1 MSDDRDLETREPEQA
16 SSDSVC
22 RPGPHG
28 AAGHPMAEEE
38 IARAHRRA
46 ERTVR
51 RSFQEVRP
59 RFVTAAE
66 AVTSIS
72 DEDEDLAQAV
82 KRSSAKSRA
91 CFIATAA
98 YGDANCA
105 DVEQLRGFRDRR
117 LLTNPVGSV
126 FVRAYYR
133 VSPPFA
139 RLIARNPRLRTTV
152 RKVLTVFQARAAL

>member
-1 MSDDRDLETREPEQA
+1 MTEDRDIETSDREKPG
-16 SSDSVC
+16 SV
-22 RPGPHG
+22 RVPGPHG
-28 AAGHPMAEEE
+28 AAAHPMAADE

-46 ERTVR
+46 ERAVR
-51 RSFQEVRP
+51 RSFQEVQP

-72 DEDEDLAQAV
+72 DEDEDLAKDT
-82 KRSSAKSRA
+82 KRALAKSRA

-105 DVEQLRGFRDRR
+105 DVERLRSFRDRR
-117 LLTNPVGSV
+117 LLGNPVGSA

-152 RKVLTVFQARAAL
+152 RKVLTFFQSRAAL

>member
-1 MSDDRDLETREPEQA
+1 MSEHRDIETSEPE
-16 SSDSVC
+16 SSGSV
-22 RPGPHG
+22 RVPGPHG
-28 AAGHPMAEEE
+28 AAGHPMADEE

-51 RSFQEVRP
+51 RTFQEVQP

-72 DEDEDLAQAV
+72 DEDEDLARDA
-82 KRSSAKSRA
+82 KRALAKSRA

-98 YGDANCA
+98 YGDANCR
-105 DVEQLRGFRDRR
+105 DVERLRSFRDRR

-152 RKVLTVFQARAAL
+152 RKVLTMFQARAAL

>member
-1 MSDDRDLETREPEQA
+1 MSNDRNTETNERETP
-16 SSDSVC
+16 DSV
-22 RPGPHG
+22 RVPGPHG
-28 AAGHPMAEEE
+28 AAAHPIDEDEV
-38 IARAHRRA
+38 ARAHRRA
-46 ERTVR
+46 ERAVR

-72 DEDEDLAQAV
+72 DEDEDLAKDT
-82 KRSSAKSRA
+82 KRALARSRA

-98 YGDANCA
+98 YGDAHCA
-105 DVEQLRGFRDRR
+105 DVERLRSFRDRR

-152 RKVLTVFQARAAL
+152 RKVLTFFQSRAAL